1 MDYGLL
7 IVFLCAGTWLYG
19 AVLFLLS
26 DWRWNLGRVIQ
37 YALCGSFAAGLLIT
51 HRTALHTAYVPVV
64 ALLLAVTL
72 FLPIFFQRRIHA
84 LFSRGNARAAR
95 RWGLALSLLLWR
107 PRSATFTAI
116 EPIYAAAARGSAGF
130 LESVPRGHWLRRLT
144 APTSRKAFIESQINS
159 WTALGDYRAAIELFE
174 EHFGPRELRPDADL
188 LYTMVIPYGE
198 AGDLPKAAQ
207 CLRRAEESV
216 AQPNSQDLRRF
227 VAFIHAYAQAGRV
240 YALERLLDRNAAVAS
255 ALPPAY
261 VRLWRGVAL
270 LRHGEPEAAHDVI
283 ASALARQREGEA
295 WLRRIAEP
303 YLTPGL
309 APQAAHAP
317 GLDADLDAIEL
328 LEERAPIP
336 VARPLLPAVAWKPAL
351 TWGLIAACL
360 VMWLVTERAGS
371 SESSYTLA
379 QFGANVPGLVKAGD
393 WWRLVASVFLHVGP
407 LHLLFNLYALYLF
420 GAFVERLAG
429 RWEMFVVFMVAGIC
443 GSAASTWLG
452 NPPLSAGASGAIFGL
467 IGAATVISITFH
479 SIPKHVRKVYIF
491 NFIFITILQLLYGVF
506 EPHIDNFAHAGGLVG
521 GALIGLL
528 LRPAGIEGRR
538 ETGFRVAGVIMALVG
553 AVSLFNVVRN
563 VEGGGYPIKPPPLVT
578 REDPDH
584 GWSVEVPGFW
594 TPLVQP
600 ERVQYEDPLGA
611 VLLIGRAPDMPI
623 KLGPAPGEEVLPSG
637 DRIVVAGKTTYHELQ
652 VLAVEDNTHIARFR
666 FQTIQP
672 GGSYILIFECEAR
685 DAQAYQHLLLQILQ
699 SFEVHAR
706 APQKKPLPPKP
717 FKPHGPV
724 A

>member
-7 IVFLCAGTWLYG
+7 IVFLCGGTWLYG
-19 AVLFLLS
+19 AVLLVFS

-37 YALCGSFAAGLLIT
+37 YALCGAFAAWLLLT
-51 HRTALHTAYVPVV
+51 HRTELNSVYVPVV
-64 ALLLAVTL
+64 VLLLAVTL
-72 FLPIFFQRRIHA
+72 FLPVFLQRRIHA
-84 LFSRGNARAAR
+84 LFTRGNARAAR

-107 PRSATFTAI
+107 PRSATFPAL

-130 LESVPRGHWLRRLT
+130 LESVPRGHWLGRLT
-144 APTSRKAFIESQINS
+144 AATSRKGFLESQINS
-159 WTALGDYRAAIELFE
+159 WTALGEYRTAIELFE
-174 EHFGPRELRPDADL
+174 KHFAPRGLRPDADL

-198 AGDLPKAAQ
+198 AGDLAKAAQ
-207 CLRRAEESV
+207 CLRRAEELV

-240 YALERLLDRNAAVAS
+240 YALERLLDRNGAVAS
-255 ALPPAY
+255 ALPTAY

-270 LRHGEPEAAHDVI
+270 LRHGEPEAAHAVI
-283 ASALARQREGEA
+283 ASALARQHDGEA

-303 YLTPGL
+303 YLAAGGA
-309 APQAAHAP
+309 APVAHAASV
-317 GLDADLDAIEL
+317 DADLDAIEL

-336 VARPLLPAVAWKPAL
+336 AVRPLVPAVAWKPVV

-360 VMWLVTERAGS
+360 GVWLLTELSGS

-379 QFGANVPGLVKAGD
+379 QFGANVPGLVKAGE

-407 LHLLFNLYALYLF
+407 VHLLFNLYALYLF

-467 IGAATVISITFH
+467 IGAATVISITFK

-491 NFIFITILQLLYGVF
+491 NFIFITVLQLLFGLF
-506 EPHIDNFAHAGGLVG
+506 EPHIDKFAHAGGLVG

-528 LRPAGIEGRR
+528 LRPAGIQGRR
-538 ETGFRVAGVIMALVG
+538 ETAFHVAGLAMALVG
-553 AVSLFNVVRN
+553 AISLFNVVRN
-563 VEGGGYPIKPPPLVT
+563 VEGGGYPVKTSALVT
-578 REDPDH
+578 REDPDR
-584 GWSVEVPGFW
+584 GWSIGVPGFW
-594 TPLVQP
+594 IPLVQA

-611 VLLIGRAPDMPI
+611 VLLIAPAPDLPM
-623 KLGPAPGEEVLPSG
+623 KLGPAPGEEALPNG
-637 DRIVVAGKTTYHELQ
+637 DRPVIAGKKTYHELE
-652 VLAVEDNTHIARFR
+652 VLASEDNTRIARFR
-666 FQTIQP
+666 FHLIQP
-672 GGSYILIFECEAR
+672 GGSYILLFECDAR
-685 DAQAYQHLLLQILQ
+685 DAAAYQDLLLRILD

-706 APQKKPLPPKP
+706 PPRKKPLPPKP
-717 FKPHGPV
+717 FKPHGP
-724 A
+724 AA